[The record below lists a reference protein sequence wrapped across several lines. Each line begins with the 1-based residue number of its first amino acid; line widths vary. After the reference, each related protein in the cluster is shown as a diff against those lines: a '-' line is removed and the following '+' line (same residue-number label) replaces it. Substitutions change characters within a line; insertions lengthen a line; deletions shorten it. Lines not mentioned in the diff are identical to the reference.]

1 MGSVLSKASGLYDN
15 LQWQSLCQNL
25 FLVKVKAIARSGNDR
40 ARGRLYDKIFF
51 KFMAVTEPVFSKA
64 GGLVTEYVTDSVFN
78 KASDLSYKYE
88 SFTINDNGGVCAGVC
103 FW

>member
-1 MGSVLSKASGLYDN
+1 M
-15 LQWQSLCQNL
+15 
-25 FLVKVKAIARSGNDR
+25 VKVKAIARSGNDR
-40 ARGRLYDKIFF
+40 AHGRLYGKIFF

-88 SFTINDNGGVCAGVC
+88 SFTTNDNGGVCAGVC

>member
-1 MGSVLSKASGLYDN
+1 M
-15 LQWQSLCQNL
+15 
-25 FLVKVKAIARSGNDR
+25 VKVKAIARSDNDR

-51 KFMAVTEPVFSKA
+51 KFVAVMEPVFSKA

-88 SFTINDNGGVCAGVC
+88 SFTINDNGRVCAGVC